1 LAEGGVVAK
10 GIMVVESAPAD
21 AEREA
26 EYNEWYSG
34 THIGEIP
41 GFVAARRYKIRGTD
55 PNSSAKDSYLAVY
68 EIEADDLDQPLAELA
83 ARSADGRSVMSD
95 ALRLSPPPVVTIYEL
110 IDEGP

>member
-1 LAEGGVVAK
+1 MAK

-34 THIGEIP
+34 THIGEICAIP

-83 ARSADGRSVMSD
+83 ARSADGRSVASD

-110 IDEGP
+110 IDEAP